1 MQNTQQR
8 ESVVYQYGPLKGL
21 SSKQYQKDLKK
32 RQEQGWNLVSC
43 AESGRCSL
51 GHTILTAIYEKGDA
65 SQQPSMN
72 VQNLSLLLSMLTE
85 QERSNFESEVQSIV
99 NRYLAAKATGQ

>member
-8 ESVVYQYGPLKGL
+8 ESIIYQYGPLKGL
-21 SSKQYQKDLKK
+21 ASKQYQKDLKK
-32 RQEQGWNLVSC
+32 RQEQGWSLVSC

-65 SQQPSMN
+65 SQQSAMN
-72 VQNLSLLLSMLTE
+72 VQNLSLLLSMLSP
-85 QERSNFESEVQSIV
+85 QERSSFENEVQNIV